1 MDELGRVGWNL
12 VGVGSVDSV
21 NMDGDNVLSWNH
33 CKPQNSW
40 LGVSVLSSGVNFIKI
55 VSFITDDEVK

>member
-1 MDELGRVGWNL
+1 MDELGRVGWDL
-12 VGVGSVDSV
+12 VGVRIVDSV
-21 NMDGDNVLSWNH
+21 NMDRDNVLSRNH